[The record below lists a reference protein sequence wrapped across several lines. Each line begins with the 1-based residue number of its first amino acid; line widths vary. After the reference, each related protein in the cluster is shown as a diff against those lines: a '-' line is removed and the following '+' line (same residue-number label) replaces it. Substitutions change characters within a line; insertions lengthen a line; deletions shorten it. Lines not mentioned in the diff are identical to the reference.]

1 MLSNLKKEVKLFNDD
16 INIKLTDI
24 PNLKFLDFIEEGVE
38 VKANT
43 VEMNGTDGVLVGP
56 NSFGPF
62 NLILN
67 FSFKGYDTTDLRL
80 IKQKLRGLLF
90 RREPYYVWHSDLPG
104 KKYAVYC
111 TEDGNESLT
120 NSFATFAVTFVVF
133 KGYSE
138 SLKETD
144 QFSLSSGDW
153 QFEGGV
159 LADDNIK
166 YKHNTTSF
174 KIYNGSS
181 DVINPLL
188 RHKFKLL
195 INIDAPKGFK
205 IKNKSTSKKLND
217 GTETDVFE
225 YKKGIK
231 KSQQLV
237 INGVHPFINNKR
249 VGIDT
254 NWQWLTL
261 DKGFNE
267 IEITGENISNVS
279 TQWIFP
285 FIYR

>member
-1 MLSNLKKEVKLFNDD
+1 MKKEVRLFNDNFD
-16 INIKLTDI
+16 VKLTDT
-24 PNLKFLDFIEEGVE
+24 PNLLFLDHIEEDVE
-38 VKANT
+38 VNANT
-43 VEMNGTDGVLVGP
+43 TEINGTDGVLMGP
-56 NSFGPF
+56 TTFGPF
-62 NLILN
+62 NLVLN
-67 FSFKGYDTTDLRL
+67 FSFKGLDTKDLKL
-80 IKQKLRGLLF
+80 YKQKIRNILYQ
-90 RREPYYVWHSDLPG
+90 REPYYVWHSDAPG

-111 TEDGNESLT
+111 DSNDNENLT
-120 NSFATFAVTFVVF
+120 NSFATFKVTFVVF

-138 SLKETD
+138 SLKDTS
-144 QFSLSSGDW
+144 QLSLSSGDW
-153 QFEGGV
+153 QFETGV
-159 LADDNIK
+159 LSDDEIK

-181 DVINPLL
+181 DTINPLL
-188 RHKFKLL
+188 RHQFKIL

-205 IKNKSTSKKLND
+205 IKNKTTD
-217 GTETDVFE
+217 DVFE

-231 KSQQLV
+231 KNQQLV

-261 DKGFNE
+261 DKGFND
-267 IEITGENISNVS
+267 IEIIGENISNVQ

>member
-1 MLSNLKKEVKLFNDD
+1 MLSNLKKEVRLFNDNFD
-16 INIKLTDI
+16 VKLTDT
-24 PNLKFLDFIEEGVE
+24 PNLLFLDHIEEDVE
-38 VKANT
+38 VNANT
-43 VEMNGTDGVLVGP
+43 TEINGTDGVLMGP
-56 NSFGPF
+56 TTFGPF
-62 NLILN
+62 NLVLN
-67 FSFKGYDTTDLRL
+67 FSFKGLDTKDLKL
-80 IKQKLRGLLF
+80 YKQKIRNILYQ
-90 RREPYYVWHSDLPG
+90 REPYYVWHSDAPG

-111 TEDGNESLT
+111 DSNDNENLT
-120 NSFATFAVTFVVF
+120 NSFATFKVTFVVF

-138 SLKETD
+138 SLKDTS
-144 QFSLSSGDW
+144 QLSLSSGDW
-153 QFEGGV
+153 QFETGV
-159 LADDNIK
+159 LSDDEIK

-181 DVINPLL
+181 DTINPLL
-188 RHKFKLL
+188 RHQFKIL

-205 IKNKSTSKKLND
+205 IKNKTTD
-217 GTETDVFE
+217 DVFE

-231 KSQQLV
+231 KNQQLV

-261 DKGFNE
+261 DKGFND
-267 IEITGENISNVS
+267 IEIIGENISNVQ

>member
-1 MLSNLKKEVKLFNDD
+1 MKKEVKLFNDD

-67 FSFKGYDTTDLRL
+67 FSFKGHDTTDLRL

-159 LADDNIK
+159 LAYEDIK
-166 YKHNTTSF
+166 YKHDATSF
-174 KIYNGSS
+174 KVYNGSS

-195 INIDAPKGFK
+195 IDIDAPKGFK
-205 IKNKSTSKKLND
+205 IKNKTT
-217 GTETDVFE
+217 GDVFE
-225 YKKGIK
+225 YKKAIK
-231 KSQQLV
+231 SNQRLT
-237 INGVHPFINNKR
+237 INGVHPFINNQR

-261 DKGFNE
+261 AKGFND
-267 IEITGENISNVS
+267 IEIVGENISNVQ
-279 TQWIFP
+279 THWVFP

>member
-67 FSFKGYDTTDLRL
+67 FSFKGHDTTDLRL

-159 LADDNIK
+159 LAYEDIK
-166 YKHNTTSF
+166 YKHDATSF
-174 KIYNGSS
+174 KVYNGSS

-195 INIDAPKGFK
+195 IDIDAPKGFK
-205 IKNKSTSKKLND
+205 IKNKTT
-217 GTETDVFE
+217 GDVFE
-225 YKKGIK
+225 YKKAIK
-231 KSQQLV
+231 SNQRLT
-237 INGVHPFINNKR
+237 INGVHPFINNQR

-261 DKGFNE
+261 AKGFND
-267 IEITGENISNVS
+267 IEIVGENISNVQ
-279 TQWIFP
+279 THWVFP

>member
-1 MLSNLKKEVKLFNDD
+1 MKKEVKLFNDD

-67 FSFKGYDTTDLRL
+67 FSFKGHDTTDLRL

-138 SLKETD
+138 SFKETD

-159 LADDNIK
+159 LAYEDIK
-166 YKHNTTSF
+166 YKHDTTSF
-174 KIYNGSS
+174 NIYNGSS

-205 IKNKSTSKKLND
+205 ITNKTT
-217 GTETDVFE
+217 GDVFE
-225 YKKGIK
+225 YKKAITK
-231 KSQQLV
+231 NETITLS
-237 INGVHPFINNKR
+237 GVHPIINNKR

-261 DKGFNE
+261 APGFNHIE
-267 IEITGENISNVS
+267 IEGVAIKNVT
-279 TQWIFP
+279 TQWVFP

>member
-1 MLSNLKKEVKLFNDD
+1 MKKEVKLFNDD

-67 FSFKGYDTTDLRL
+67 FSFKGHDTTDLRL

-120 NSFATFAVTFVVF
+120 NSFATFTVTFVVF

-159 LADDNIK
+159 LADDDIK

-237 INGVHPFINNKR
+237 INGVHPFIDNKR

>member
-1 MLSNLKKEVKLFNDD
+1 MKKEVKLIMNDKT
-16 INIKLTDI
+16 INLTDFD
-24 PNLKFLDFIEEGVE
+24 NFMYLDYVENDVQINTNTTEINGV
-38 VKANT
+38 
-43 VEMNGTDGVLVGP
+43 DGVLTGAS
-56 NSFGPF
+56 NFAPF
-62 NLILN
+62 ELELRFM
-67 FSFKGYDTTDLRL
+67 FSGVDIHDYHLFKH
-80 IKQKLRGLLF
+80 KLRQIIYQ
-90 RREPYYVWHSDLPG
+90 REPYYVWHSDMPG
-104 KKYAVYC
+104 KKYAVLPNA
-111 TEDGNESLT
+111 TEIEDLYSRNGEIT
-120 NSFATFAVTFVVF
+120 MTFSVF

-153 QFEGGV
+153 QFEGG
-159 LADDNIK
+159 LLSDDEIK
-166 YKHNTTSF
+166 YKHDTTSF

-188 RHKFKLL
+188 RHKFRLL

-205 IKNKSTSKKLND
+205 IKNKTTSKTLND

-225 YKKGIK
+225 YKKAIK
-231 KSQQLV
+231 RNQQLV

-254 NWQWLTL
+254 NWQWLRL

-267 IEITGENISNVS
+267 IEITGENISNVQ
-279 TQWIFP
+279 TQWVFP

>member
-1 MLSNLKKEVKLFNDD
+1 MKKEVKLFNDD
-16 INIKLTDI
+16 FDIKLTDI

-43 VEMNGTDGVLVGP
+43 TEVNGTDGVLMGP
-56 NSFGPF
+56 SSFGPF

-67 FSFKGYDTTDLRL
+67 FSFKGQDTKDLRL

-90 RREPYYVWHSDLPG
+90 RRDPYFVWHSDLPG
-104 KKYAVYC
+104 KQYAVYC

-144 QFSLSSGDW
+144 QFSLSSREW
-153 QFEGGV
+153 QLEGGV
-159 LADDNIK
+159 LAYEDIK
-166 YKHNTTSF
+166 YKHDTTSF
-174 KIYNGSS
+174 NIYNGSS
-181 DVINPLL
+181 DIINPLL

-205 IKNKSTSKKLND
+205 ITNKTT
-217 GTETDVFE
+217 GDVFE
-225 YKKGIK
+225 YRKAIK
-231 KSQQLV
+231 NNQRLT

-267 IEITGENISNVS
+267 IEITGENIGNVQ
-279 TQWIFP
+279 THWVFP
-285 FIYR
+285 FVYR

>member
-1 MLSNLKKEVKLFNDD
+1 MKKEVRLFNDNFD
-16 INIKLTDI
+16 VKLTDT
-24 PNLKFLDFIEEGVE
+24 PNLLFLDHIEEDVE
-38 VKANT
+38 VNANT
-43 VEMNGTDGVLVGP
+43 TEINGTDGVLMGP
-56 NSFGPF
+56 TTFGPF
-62 NLILN
+62 NLVLN
-67 FSFKGYDTTDLRL
+67 FSFKGLDTKDLKL
-80 IKQKLRGLLF
+80 YKQKIRNILYQ
-90 RREPYYVWHSDLPG
+90 REPYYVWHSDAPG

-111 TEDGNESLT
+111 DSNDNENLT
-120 NSFATFAVTFVVF
+120 NSFATFKVTFVVF

-138 SLKETD
+138 SLKDTS
-144 QFSLSSGDW
+144 QLSLSSGDW
-153 QFEGGV
+153 QFETGV
-159 LADDNIK
+159 LSDNEIK

-181 DVINPLL
+181 DTINPLL
-188 RHKFKLL
+188 RHQFKIL

-205 IKNKSTSKKLND
+205 IKNKTTD
-217 GTETDVFE
+217 DVFE

-231 KSQQLV
+231 KNQQLV

-261 DKGFNE
+261 DKGFND
-267 IEITGENISNVS
+267 IEIIGENISNVQ

>member
-1 MLSNLKKEVKLFNDD
+1 MKKEVKLFNDD

-67 FSFKGYDTTDLRL
+67 FSFKGHDTTDLRL

-237 INGVHPFINNKR
+237 INGVHPFVDNKR

-267 IEITGENISNVS
+267 IEITGENISNVK

>member
-1 MLSNLKKEVKLFNDD
+1 MEKEVKLFNDD

-43 VEMNGTDGVLVGP
+43 TEVNGTDGVLMGP
-56 NSFGPF
+56 SSFGPF

-67 FSFKGYDTTDLRL
+67 FSFKGQDTKDLRL

-159 LADDNIK
+159 LAYEDIK
-166 YKHNTTSF
+166 YKHDTTSF
-174 KIYNGSS
+174 NIYNGSS

-188 RHKFKLL
+188 RHKVKLL

-205 IKNKSTSKKLND
+205 ITNKTT
-217 GTETDVFE
+217 GDVFE
-225 YKKGIK
+225 YKKAITK
-231 KSQQLV
+231 NETITLS
-237 INGVHPFINNKR
+237 GVHPIIDNKR

-254 NWQWLTL
+254 NWKWLTL
-261 DKGFNE
+261 APGFNHIE
-267 IEITGENISNVS
+267 IEGVAIKNVT
-279 TQWIFP
+279 TQWVFP

>member
-1 MLSNLKKEVKLFNDD
+1 MKKEVKLFNDD

-43 VEMNGTDGVLVGP
+43 TEVNGTDGVLVGP

-67 FSFKGYDTTDLRL
+67 FSFKGHDTTDLRL

-144 QFSLSSGDW
+144 QFSLSSGNW

-267 IEITGENISNVS
+267 IEITGENIGNVT

>member
-1 MLSNLKKEVKLFNDD
+1 MLSNLKKEVRLFNDNFD
-16 INIKLTDI
+16 VKLTDT
-24 PNLKFLDFIEEGVE
+24 PNLLFLDHIEEDVE

-43 VEMNGTDGVLVGP
+43 TEINGTDGVLMGP
-56 NSFGPF
+56 TTFGPF
-62 NLILN
+62 NLVLN
-67 FSFKGYDTTDLRL
+67 FSFKGLDTKDLKL
-80 IKQKLRGLLF
+80 YKQKIRNILYQ
-90 RREPYYVWHSDLPG
+90 REPYYVRHSDAPG

-111 TEDGNESLT
+111 DSNDNENLT
-120 NSFATFAVTFVVF
+120 NSFATFKVTFVVF

-138 SLKETD
+138 SLKDTS
-144 QFSLSSGDW
+144 QLSLSSGDW
-153 QFEGGV
+153 QFETGV
-159 LADDNIK
+159 LSDDEIK

-181 DVINPLL
+181 DTINPLL
-188 RHKFKLL
+188 RHQFKIL

-205 IKNKSTSKKLND
+205 IKNKTTD
-217 GTETDVFE
+217 DVFE

-231 KSQQLV
+231 KNQQLV

-261 DKGFNE
+261 DEGFND
-267 IEITGENISNVS
+267 IEIIGENISNVQ